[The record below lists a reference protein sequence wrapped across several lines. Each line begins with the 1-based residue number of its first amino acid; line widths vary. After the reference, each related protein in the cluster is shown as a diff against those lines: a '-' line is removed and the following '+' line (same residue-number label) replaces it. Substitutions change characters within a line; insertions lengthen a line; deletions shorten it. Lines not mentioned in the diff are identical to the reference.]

1 MMCSRDFSLPKQVLS
16 LYGGS
21 IFRSP
26 MTTMVWPSH
35 LTSLKLLIKQ
45 NKQIRS
51 RDVRDF
57 QIIIQLHSFEREN
70 SMWKFTVHFFNPF
83 SPELYYWQ
91 AVLQNATLSLFAALY
106 YNVNLM
112 VLKKLC

>member
-35 LTSLKLLIKQ
+35 LTSLKLLVKQ
-45 NKQIRS
+45 NKQIKS

-57 QIIIQLHSFEREN
+57 QILIQLHSIERE
-70 SMWKFTVHFFNPF
+70 KFHVKVHCAFFQ
-83 SPELYYWQ
+83 SI
-91 AVLQNATLSLFAALY
+91 
-106 YNVNLM
+106 
-112 VLKKLC
+112 